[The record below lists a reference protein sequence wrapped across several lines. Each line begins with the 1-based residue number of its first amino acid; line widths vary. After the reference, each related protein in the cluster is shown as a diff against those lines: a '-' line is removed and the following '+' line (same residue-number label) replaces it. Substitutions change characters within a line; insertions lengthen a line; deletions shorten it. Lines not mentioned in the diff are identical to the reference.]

1 MTVASHQFVRSGG
14 NFTKDPGG
22 GNFTSRLRAADPL
35 WYRVGETVVALAIIA
50 SNMFSDALE
59 DAAARISKRLHHR

>member
-1 MTVASHQFVRSGG
+1 MASHQF
-14 NFTKDPGG
+14 
-22 GNFTSRLRAADPL
+22 LARARARDPL
-35 WYRVGETVVALAIIA
+35 WYRVGETVFALAIIA